1 MGWGFA
7 LVHICFQYSLRKHQ
21 ILSRLF
27 YGTEL
32 ATPLESMWDLT
43 EVHVSN
49 NLEKVKDFWAEAIKN
64 LRTERDQVAR
74 RYNVTR
80 RETPF
85 KVGDIV
91 VYRVKVLSLKGA
103 SHKPN
108 PLSIPLGI
116 VDLYS
121 TLPWVTWEAVTVVE
135 GIPWWGLLWHTGYW
149 GSGLPKPRWKVLC
162 RRLHGTGIETAV
174 SLTIPLGEP
183 GRTPQ
188 YVGLLSAWG
197 SMDGDLMF
205 FPICRRAPFWGLW
218 QTHMNE

>member
-1 MGWGFA
+1 
-7 LVHICFQYSLRKHQ
+7 
-21 ILSRLF
+21 LF

-135 GIPWWGLLWHTGYW
+135 GIP
-149 GSGLPKPRWKVLC
+149 
-162 RRLHGTGIETAV
+162 
-174 SLTIPLGEP
+174 
-183 GRTPQ
+183 
-188 YVGLLSAWG
+188 
-197 SMDGDLMF
+197 
-205 FPICRRAPFWGLW
+205 
-218 QTHMNE
+218 